1 MVGLWGLGSRNR
13 EGSEN
18 QDVGDKL
25 HQVLGGEK
33 RQLIPRVPVPGVY
46 QLPQALAHAMI
57 SQLHLYHLCWFP
69 VSTSDHWVPKCQL
82 PKLVTNGGLDIHF
95 LYCLSR

>member
-18 QDVGDKL
+18 QGVGDKP

-33 RQLIPRVPVPGVY
+33 RQWIPCVPVPGVY
-46 QLPQALAHAMI
+46 QLPQ
-57 SQLHLYHLCWFP
+57 LHLYLP
-69 VSTSDHWVPKCQL
+69 LLVPR
-82 PKLVTNGGLDIHF
+82 F
-95 LYCLSR
+95 YF